1 MPLKR
6 GKSNKTISANIRTE
20 MRSGKPQKQAIAIA
34 LSKAGKSK
42 RKKQVL
48 AELAAANAAFSVIKQ
63 FVSNGKE
70 LSGCAKHIS
79 DFVFSKETIEKNLKK
94 KKAKG
99 VGGSDLEEFMALEQI
114 KEKEEELKKM
124 MIYLGRP
131 GLWQDWQAFQAEAR
145 KSRRYQE
152 KMEEKRRE
160 ELMEYVGYGI
170 AFIVVLFF
178 AGLMAWFAGKWMGR
192 F

>member
-1 MPLKR
+1 M
-6 GKSNKTISANIRTE
+6 
-20 MRSGKPQKQAIAIA
+20 
-34 LSKAGKSK
+34 
-42 RKKQVL
+42 L
-48 AELAAANAAFSVIKQ
+48 AELAAANAAFNVIKQ

-79 DFVFSKETIEKNLKK
+79 DFVFSKEAIEKNLKK

-131 GLWQDWQAFQAEAR
+131 GLWQDWQQFQAEAR
-145 KSRRYQE
+145 KTRRYQE
-152 KMEEKRRE
+152 KMAQKRQEEI
-160 ELMEYVGYGI
+160 MEYVGYSIG
-170 AFIVVLFF
+170 FIIIVFF
-178 AGLMAWFAGKWMGR
+178 AGLAAWFVAKWTGR
-192 F
+192 L

>member
-1 MPLKR
+1 
-6 GKSNKTISANIRTE
+6 
-20 MRSGKPQKQAIAIA
+20 
-34 LSKAGKSK
+34 
-42 RKKQVL
+42 VL

-79 DFVFSKETIEKNLKK
+79 DFVFSKEALEKKAKK

-152 KMEEKRRE
+152 KMAEKRRQ
-160 ELMEYVGYGI
+160 ELIEYIGYGI
-170 AFIVVLFF
+170 GAIVILFF
-178 AGLMAWFAGKWMGR
+178 AGLLAWFAGKWVGK